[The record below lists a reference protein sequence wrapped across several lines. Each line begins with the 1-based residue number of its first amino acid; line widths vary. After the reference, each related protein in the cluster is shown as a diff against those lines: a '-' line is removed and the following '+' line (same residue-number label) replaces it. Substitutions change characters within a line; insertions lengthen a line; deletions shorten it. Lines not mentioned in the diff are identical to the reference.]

1 MPRFASAT
9 WFTIVSTLDLYFL
22 LMMLTGCVSYW
33 TIFLNLK
40 INWTVAYKLVCA
52 LHLTSLLYPEFLS
65 ECWMQIC
72 TKHSV
77 TPYNLLMHNW
87 QHLWT
92 ALTAASMSEILLRT
106 SYARMLQNKI
116 TINFMDIYKSVPPT
130 VTLLHGGR
138 AHASSQQN
146 SVLCHQSARTAS
158 LTVHSHV
165 TLPFIQLGFL
175 CTISWFGYSG
185 SSQS

>member
-1 MPRFASAT
+1 MLVEICLVFYAPLVDLGILVPQACVFSTSHAVRAPEGGEWETTVSA
-9 WFTIVSTLDLYFL
+9 DHA
-22 LMMLTGCVSYW
+22 
-33 TIFLNLK
+33 K
-40 INWTVAYKLVCA
+40 
-52 LHLTSLLYPEFLS
+52 
-65 ECWMQIC
+65 
-72 TKHSV
+72 
-77 TPYNLLMHNW
+77 
-87 QHLWT
+87 
-92 ALTAASMSEILLRT
+92 
-106 SYARMLQNKI
+106 NKI
-116 TINFMDIYKSVPPT
+116 TINSMDIYKKCAT
-130 VTLLHGGR
+130 NCQLLHCGR